1 MVHYE
6 VYEQFSRYSKKQLIE
21 MLAKEKAVQISTPS
35 DLYKPIMHKLDKLRF
50 MEQEHFFVITL
61 DGAHQII
68 NIHITSMGLV
78 NRTLVHPREIFRKA
92 IADNSSAVIIGHNH
106 PSGSLEPSI
115 QDQDITQ
122 RLKKAGDIIGIKLI
136 DHIIISS
143 TKGFFSM
150 QEASML

>member
-1 MVHYE
+1 MVQYE
-6 VYEQFSRYSKKQLIE
+6 VYEKFTKYSKKQLIE
-21 MLAKEKAVQISTPS
+21 MLAKEKATQVTSPA
-35 DLYKPIMHKLDKLRF
+35 DVYLPIMDKLDKLRF
-50 MEQEHFFVITL
+50 KEQEHFFVITL

-122 RLKKAGDIIGIKLI
+122 RLKKAGDIIGIKVI

-143 TKGFFSM
+143 TKGIFSM
-150 QEASML
+150 QEAHML

>member
-6 VYEQFSRYSKKQLIE
+6 VYEKFTKYSKKQLIE
-21 MLAKEKAVQISTPS
+21 MLAKEKATQVTTPA
-35 DLYKPIMHKLDKLRF
+35 DVYLPIMDKLDKLRF
-50 MEQEHFFVITL
+50 KEQEHFFVITL

-122 RLKKAGDIIGIKLI
+122 RLKKAGDIIGIKVI

>member
-1 MVHYE
+1 MVQYE
-6 VYEQFSRYSKKQLIE
+6 VYEKFTKYSKKQLIE
-21 MLAKEKAVQISTPS
+21 MLAKEKATQVTSPA
-35 DLYKPIMHKLDKLRF
+35 DVYLPIMDKLDKLRF
-50 MEQEHFFVITL
+50 KEQEHFFVITL

-106 PSGSLEPSI
+106 PSGNLEPSI
-115 QDQDITQ
+115 EDQNITQ
-122 RLKKAGDIIGIKLI
+122 RLKKAGDIIGIKVI

-143 TKGFFSM
+143 TKGIFSM
-150 QEASML
+150 QEAHML

>member
-1 MVHYE
+1 MVQYE
-6 VYEQFSRYSKKQLIE
+6 VYEKFMKYSKKQLIE
-21 MLAKEKAVQISTPS
+21 MLAKEKATQVTSPA
-35 DLYKPIMHKLDKLRF
+35 DVYLPIMDKLDKLRF
-50 MEQEHFFVITL
+50 KEQEHFFVITL

-122 RLKKAGDIIGIKLI
+122 RLKKAGDIIGIKVI

-143 TKGFFSM
+143 TKGIFSM
-150 QEASML
+150 QEAHML